1 MVENLPKILD
11 CQRYFDNVTFL
22 RFLFSKQ
29 LFVAGLL
36 TFATQAS
43 AAQELET
50 YYYHPNGEKIEFQ
63 LKPNTF
69 AVPLNSTKGLIGK
82 NAFNSQVFSK
92 SGQQLSF
99 AVKQQLGGFQII
111 EASNVKENI
120 KSAAAQAH
128 LKSALNVPDLQPV
141 LSNGLT
147 QDDIVITNKLL
158 VSLTDAAN
166 LGPLLDKFGLTFDR
180 EILAPGNWYQLIAVS
195 QNSVSSRFNL
205 VRQLMNEEG
214 VELAQPLFNSR
225 PKKTGVFIPNDPL
238 FPLQSNLRNTGQRGS
253 RCDADCDADNAWDI
267 ENSNGAGFASGANTV
282 IAVIDDGVQLDHEDL
297 SLWTNPGELGGG
309 KESNG
314 IDDDGNGYI
323 DDWRGW
329 DFVDD
334 DSSATGSCGED
345 STRGV
350 DNDPSPQVF
359 TACVNPNGDDV
370 EQDNHGTA
378 VAGIA
383 AARGSNN
390 KGVAGVAFSAEILPI
405 RLVSEF
411 DADLNTDFCT
421 RAVEA
426 LTYAGM
432 YADVI
437 NISWEMQEGTCPA
450 LDVVIG
456 KIVDGTLLDI
466 GTNQARRKA
475 KGTPVVAAAGNKAS
489 GWVKVSVPIQK
500 AGKHSYE
507 WRFKR
512 SAFPSFYNDAIDD
525 DKVWIDDIIFPNGAV
540 ESFESGLGS
549 FENSCELNTCNQD
562 CAGVTLASCPLWAI
576 NTDPNYSITG
586 NSAVL
591 DGSSNSCAYSYLQQI
606 KDGPAGEIT
615 FWVWVSTDQQTGSDK
630 FEFLVDGKEV
640 ISYGDIAAMVH
651 NSVAYPAKLEKV
663 IAVGAST
670 SGDMSGNTSISLS
683 AEERA
688 AYSQFGN
695 GLDVVAPSSD
705 QHLKILTTDRYG
717 ASGEGYNSDK
727 DLGGNT
733 STAPDLNYTDQFG
746 GTSAAAPLVAG
757 IAATMISADNTILA
771 SSVESILRSTADK
784 IGRRGAVAYDQDS
797 NTRSEFYG
805 YGRVNMFRALK
816 TVRGDSSVEMASCM
830 PESYNYNRN
839 FDDLLISRTPQN
851 TQFCPTKAPL
861 VPEESLCFP
870 VRATN
875 SKVAVICL

>member
-1 MVENLPKILD
+1 MVLHK
-11 CQRYFDNVTFL
+11 
-22 RFLFSKQ
+22 
-29 LFVAGLL
+29 
-36 TFATQAS
+36 ATIANIII
-43 AAQELET
+43 AAVVMTSVMQSLCAQDLESY
-50 YYYHPNGEKIEFQ
+50 YYYHPNGERIEFQ
-63 LKPNTF
+63 KKAGTY
-69 AVPLNSTKGLIGK
+69 AVPAYSIDSLHK
-82 NAFNSQVFSK
+82 NKTFRSQVFSNK
-92 SGQQLSF
+92 GQQVSF
-99 AVKQQLGGFQII
+99 KVKKRLGNTQII
-111 EASNVKENI
+111 ETLYPEQALATS
-120 KSAAAQAH
+120 QAH
-128 LKSALNVPDLQPV
+128 LKSALNVTNLLPV
-141 LSNGLT
+141 LTNQLT
-147 QDDIVITNKLL
+147 QDDIVITNKVLL
-158 VSLTDAAN
+158 SLTSPVE
-166 LGPLLDKFGLTFDR
+166 LEPLLDRYSLTLDR
-180 EILAPGNWYQLIAVS
+180 KIIAPGNWYQLS
-195 QNSVSSRFNL
+195 SPSGGSVSSYFSL
-205 VRQLMNEEG
+205 VRQLTTENG
-214 VELAQPLFNSR
+214 VQWAQPLFNSK
-225 PKKTGVFIPNDPL
+225 PNKSGVYIPNDPL

-267 ENSNGAGFASGANTV
+267 ENSNGTGFASGANTV
-282 IAVIDDGVQLDHEDL
+282 IAIIDDGVQLDHEDL
-297 SLWTNPGELGGG
+297 SLWTNPGETGGG
-309 KESNG
+309 KENNG

-345 STRGV
+345 SIRGV

-359 TACVNPNGDDV
+359 TTCVNPNGDDV
-370 EQDNHGTA
+370 EQDDHGTA

-383 AARGSNN
+383 AAKGSNN

-411 DADLNTDFCT
+411 DADPNTDFCT

-450 LDVVIG
+450 LDVVIE
-456 KIVDGTLLDI
+456 KVIDGTLPDI
-466 GTNQARRKA
+466 GTNQAKRKA

-500 AGKHSYE
+500 AGEHSYE

-512 SAFPSFYNDAIDD
+512 SAFPSFYSDAIDD
-525 DKVWIDDIIFPNGAV
+525 DKVWIDDIVFPDGSIEN
-540 ESFESGLGS
+540 FESGLSS

-562 CAGVTLASCPLWAI
+562 CDGVTLASCPSWTI

-591 DGSSNSCAYSYLQQI
+591 DGTSDSCTYSYLQQT

-663 IAVGAST
+663 IAVGASS

-683 AEERA
+683 AEERVS
-688 AYSQFGN
+688 YSQFGV

-717 ASGEGYNSDK
+717 ASGAGYNVDK

-733 STAPDLNYTDQFG
+733 STAPDPNYTDQFG

-757 IAATMISADNTILA
+757 IAATMISADNTIMA

-784 IGRRGAVAYDQDS
+784 IGRRGAAAYDQDS

-816 TVRGDSSVEMASCM
+816 TVRGDTSVEMTSCT
-830 PESYNYNRN
+830 PESYNYNRA
-839 FDDLLISRTPQN
+839 FDDLLVTRVPQN

-861 VPEESLCFP
+861 VPEDELCFP
-870 VRATN
+870 VRGTN